1 MNIKQG
7 RGVENI
13 KQGRGEGVENINF
26 TLFNLSCLSF
36 YLIILKHIYFMII
49 WLSEIHY

>member
-26 TLFNLSCLSF
+26 TLFNLSCYCLF
-36 YLIILKHIYFMII
+36 IFLFNYFKAHILHDYLVV
-49 WLSEIHY
+49 